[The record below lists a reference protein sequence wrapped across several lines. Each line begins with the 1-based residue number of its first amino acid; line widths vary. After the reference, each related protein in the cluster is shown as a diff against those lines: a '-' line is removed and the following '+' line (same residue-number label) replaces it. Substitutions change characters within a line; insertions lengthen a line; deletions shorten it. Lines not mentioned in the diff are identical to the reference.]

1 MKATGITT
9 WILLCCS
16 AAGLEAHAGEISVD
30 LRDLQGNTL
39 ADGVIFAEAVGGA
52 TPLTQVPHL
61 SIDQVN
67 RQFVPR
73 ISVLRAGTE
82 VVFPN
87 SDNIR
92 HSVYSFSAAKVFTT
106 KLYAGKQA
114 PPITFDRSGVIVLG
128 CNIHDQMLAWV
139 VVVDTPHF
147 AKSGTDGAALL
158 KGLPA
163 GEYRLSVWYPGLD
176 QPMTETVQVTGEGR
190 LTRQIRIDASRSP
203 LPRPQT

>member
-1 MKATGITT
+1 MKANGIKD
-9 WILLCCS
+9 WLLLCCVT
-16 AAGLEAHAGEISVD
+16 AWLPAHAGEISVD
-30 LRDLQGNTL
+30 LRDLQGNPL
-39 ADGVIFAEAVGGA
+39 ADGVIFAEPVSGA
-52 TPLTQVPHL
+52 QPPAQMPHAT
-61 SIDQVN
+61 IDQVN
-67 RQFVPR
+67 KQFVPR

-92 HSVYSFSAAKVFTT
+92 HSVYSFSPAKVFTT

-114 PPITFDRSGVIVLG
+114 PPITFDKAGVIVLG

-147 AKSGTDGAALL
+147 VKSGADGAAVL

-163 GEYRLSVWYPGLD
+163 GEYRLSAWYPGLD
-176 QPMTETVQVTGEGR
+176 QPTTENVKVTGEGQ
-190 LTRQIRIDASRSP
+190 LTRQMRVDTSRSP
-203 LPRPQT
+203 LTKAPT